1 MKLSTKGRYGLRA
14 MLDLAINSSG
24 DHVSLYSIAE
34 RQNISENYLEQVFS
48 ILRKAGLVKS
58 VKGAQGGYVLAAL
71 PANTKVGTILRALE
85 GDLSIV
91 DEEAESSGL
100 SERTMLNCLKY
111 MVWDKMNESLNQIV
125 DAVTL
130 EDLVNEYKKMNGEET
145 AMYFI

>member
-24 DHVSLYSIAE
+24 EHVSLYSVAE
-34 RQNISENYLEQVFS
+34 RQNISINYLEQVFS

-58 VKGAQGGYVLAAL
+58 VKGAQGGYILTVH
-71 PANTKVGTILRALE
+71 PSSTTVGTILRALE
-85 GDLSIV
+85 GELALV
-91 DEEAESSGL
+91 GEETVGSASTG
-100 SERTMLNCLKY
+100 RTITDCIKLH
-111 MVWDKMNESLNQIV
+111 VWDKMNESLNQVV
-125 DAVTL
+125 DSISL

>member
-14 MLDLAINSSG
+14 MLDLAVNSSG
-24 DHVSLYSIAE
+24 DHVSLYNIAE

-71 PANTKVGTILRALE
+71 PSNTKVGTILRALE

-100 SERTMLNCLKY
+100 SNKTMLNCIKY
-111 MVWDKMNESLNQIV
+111 KVWDKMNESLNQIV

-130 EDLVNEYKKMNGEET
+130 EDLVNEYKKMSGEET